1 MKLAHSK
8 QTTQVCLLHLP
19 FIWRNWRKLWP
30 YGKIRTRIHEPFL
43 CCVGSATFVMGQSE
57 ILRDE
62 ARWQASVTY
71 LLSQLFSTEYG
82 RVKDG
87 CRFFFFL
94 VHLGKEVN
102 MVCEGPYSCK
112 SHWNV
117 WACPRQVPSPTQVKI
132 TLCIKSS
139 CARKTK
145 LLAAILITKLCP
157 VSKILW
163 TWKHICSLAEHH
175 YPFMEK
181 YHLLGQPRMF
191 LACYLYPLQKI
202 KCLSVWILHL
212 VLSLRG
218 QARPQSVLTLMYS
231 LEMPVS

>member
-1 MKLAHSK
+1 ML
-8 QTTQVCLLHLP
+8 
-19 FIWRNWRKLWP
+19 
-30 YGKIRTRIHEPFL
+30 
-43 CCVGSATFVMGQSE
+43 
-57 ILRDE
+57 
-62 ARWQASVTY
+62 
-71 LLSQLFSTEYG
+71 
-82 RVKDG
+82 
-87 CRFFFFL
+87 CRFCNICHGTIWDPPGWSKVTSICHIFTLSAFLHWVWEGEGWLPVLFFFL
-94 VHLGKEVN
+94 VRLGKEVN

-117 WACPRQVPSPTQVKI
+117 WACPRQIPSPTQVKI